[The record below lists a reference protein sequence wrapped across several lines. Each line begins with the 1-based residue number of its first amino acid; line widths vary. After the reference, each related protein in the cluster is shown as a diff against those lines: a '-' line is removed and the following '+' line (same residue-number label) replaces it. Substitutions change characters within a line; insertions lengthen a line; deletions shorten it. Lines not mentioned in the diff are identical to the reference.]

1 MRFQPSPFDI
11 WIFSSQTIKTSSNV
25 VCYQYFDWWR
35 NVDIVYICIS
45 FKKLTYVNLYLLT
58 DTLRALYMGDN
69 DFEVLPDEIGKL
81 KNLQIVSLYYI
92 SVEFQC
98 NFPLQVYTEDV
109 VKFIYY
115 ILSKI
120 SICFVLEDLFYHS

>member
-1 MRFQPSPFDI
+1 
-11 WIFSSQTIKTSSNV
+11 
-25 VCYQYFDWWR
+25 
-35 NVDIVYICIS
+35 
-45 FKKLTYVNLYLLT
+45 
-58 DTLRALYMGDN
+58 MGDN

-109 VKFIYY
+109 IKFIYY